1 MPLKISNIIGVAWN
15 NHCENMGTFMDNKRQ
30 AQTIII
36 IALLLLALLAGLIW
50 WLKPKSAA
58 TPVTN
63 AATSINSTSASTTS
77 DTTITNVDTQAANG
91 NKSAIFTTGLER
103 MPRSLE
109 DTDVDGEII
118 VDENRQLVVTEGLR
132 RLFDYFLSAMGEEDE
147 ATIIVRVEAYIG
159 HRTPEPAAS
168 SAIEIFRQYITY
180 LKEIGSLEESY
191 GNLQMQATQTG
202 ELDLNL
208 IAQRGQDVNRLRQQL
223 FDENTIK
230 AFFGGEDAYE
240 DYSIAMVRIEQDNSL
255 NTAQKKASR
264 EDYISRLPE
273 GDIKQNFQKQA
284 DFGELTQRTEDM
296 KAKGASK
303 EELFVM
309 RRGLVGEAAASRLAQ
324 VDTEDAN
331 FDTRFNQYQAKR
343 QALIGNAG
351 SEANAQEQIDQLER
365 SQFSESERKRLTG
378 YAELQ
383 KMTLIDLTNNL

>member
-1 MPLKISNIIGVAWN
+1 
-15 NHCENMGTFMDNKRQ
+15 MGTFMDNKRQ